1 MVIYPPILDLRDL
14 AVTGVLLAGVLLLLN
29 RSLRDLVSLR
39 DSFSSKSPKTTEA
52 RTSPIT
58 ELVPHRSALTL
69 SAIVSSRPIDSP
81 QRDVHVTVLLVSPGI
96 WIQLIYLTH
105 GIRTSAD
112 VSLNHLNESE
122 RFVRVS
128 CWMLTSTGVG

>member
-1 MVIYPPILDLRDL
+1 MLQKGISPSPVSFWPSPKTTEARTSPITELVPHRSALTLSAIVSSRPIDSPQDL
-14 AVTGVLLAGVLLLLN
+14 AVAGVLLAGVLLLLN

-81 QRDVHVTVLLVSPGI
+81 QVCL
-96 WIQLIYLTH
+96 
-105 GIRTSAD
+105 
-112 VSLNHLNESE
+112 
-122 RFVRVS
+122 
-128 CWMLTSTGVG
+128 